1 MKSAREILGENLLKM
16 LNEKGI
22 DQSVLADYL
31 GVSNASVTYWIKG
44 EKYPRID
51 KIQKIADFF
60 NIPKSHLT
68 EEQQSN
74 RIETRSNVMK
84 VPILGTIRN
93 GEPTLVEENYYGYKY
108 ELIDSLPNRN
118 VFYFQATE
126 DSMEP
131 SIPKNSF
138 VLIKEQSEVQ
148 NGEIAA
154 VRMNNNSEITL
165 KRVKY
170 QGDVL
175 FLIPDNP
182 KYEPIIINKKDQV
195 TILGKAIKYT
205 LDL

>member
-1 MKSAREILGENLLKM
+1 MKSAREILGENLQKL

-31 GVSNASVTYWIKG
+31 GVSNASVSYWIKG

-68 EEQQSN
+68 EEQLSN
-74 RIETRSNVMK
+74 RIETRPNVMK

-93 GEPTLVEENYYGYKY
+93 GEPILVEENFLGYKF
-108 ELIDSLPNRN
+108 ELIDSLPNSS
-118 VFYFQATE
+118 VFYFQAKE

-131 SIPKNSF
+131 TIPKNSF

-148 NGEIAA
+148 NGDIAA
-154 VRMNNNSEITL
+154 VRINDYSEITL

-182 KYEPIIINKKDQV
+182 KYEPSIINEKNQV